1 MDKYMKVCVHCG
13 NTFTTD
19 NKYVIDCPFCIERK
33 GLSKVGEYLRMLD
46 DIGWSELIDERWKDE
61 VKQTILD
68 YDSSASEADIERVL
82 ELVIW

>member
-1 MDKYMKVCVHCG
+1 MNKYMKVCVHCG

-19 NKYVIDCPFCIERK
+19 NKYVIACPFCVERK

-46 DIGWSELIDERWKDE
+46 DEGWSELIDERWKDK

>member
-1 MDKYMKVCVHCG
+1 MNKYMKVCVHCG

-19 NKYVIDCPFCIERK
+19 NKYVIDCPFCVERK

-46 DIGWSELIDERWKDE
+46 DVGWSELIDERWKDE

>member
-1 MDKYMKVCVHCG
+1 
-13 NTFTTD
+13 
-19 NKYVIDCPFCIERK
+19 
-33 GLSKVGEYLRMLD
+33 MLD